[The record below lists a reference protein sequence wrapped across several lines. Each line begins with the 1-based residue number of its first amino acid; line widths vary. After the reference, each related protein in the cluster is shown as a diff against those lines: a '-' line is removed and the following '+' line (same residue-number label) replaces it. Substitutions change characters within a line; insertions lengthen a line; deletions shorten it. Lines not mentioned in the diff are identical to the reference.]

1 MIHDGL
7 GHDLTIIRSL
17 LKLSISDL
25 NNLDTEVEEI
35 ETNLIKANNI
45 ASNSIKELRL
55 AINNGE
61 MINSNSLVSESIVQL
76 CETINIIKIE
86 VTIQGNDGKKYA
98 YLSRNLYQ
106 SLKEIITNTIR
117 YSSADKMDVILRFQK
132 NEIDM
137 FVFDNGNGCGNLVIG
152 KGLRGIIE
160 RTKEFG
166 GNVKFI
172 TRENEG
178 FQTIIQLPII
188 NKNEMYNFK

>member
-117 YSSADKMDVILRFQK
+117 YSSADKIDVILRFQK
-132 NEIDM
+132 NEIDV

-152 KGLRGIIE
+152 KGLSGIIE